1 MARSTKQQKDLSMGW
16 KRLHGIWKWSLEKK
30 VRYSLNLLTQIFKE
44 HENPVLCWSGGK
56 DSTVVLHLARL
67 LWPNIPIIYVDTG
80 VEFPESSEFVRLLV
94 EKWKLN
100 FTIVEPLANEKFWT
114 LGERYGWP
122 IFGKSISSNVE
133 RAVKTGNIR
142 PQLSA
147 LEKLLAI
154 NKTRISCR
162 CTEFLQE
169 KPSKRAE
176 KDLDA
181 DVKIIGL
188 RASESRARV
197 RLWVDYGDHY
207 YVKRYF
213 GRGNGI
219 WKVNPIATWTEQ
231 DIWNY
236 HETNTL
242 SHCKLYDIGYP
253 RNGCWPCAMGVV
265 NGQLKRLNSG
275 HPKLFEY
282 LMNQTAMG
290 EELRRIRGIFLS
302 SNSRI
307 GFSLDKL
314 F

>member
-1 MARSTKQQKDLSMGW
+1 MARSTKQQNDLSKGW
-16 KRLHGIWKWSLEKK
+16 KTLHGIWKWSLEKK
-30 VRYSLNLLTQIFKE
+30 VRYSLRLLMQVFEK

-67 LWPNIPIIYVDTG
+67 LWPDIPIIYVDTG
-80 VEFPESSEFVRLLV
+80 VEFPESSEFVRLLI

-100 FTIVEPLANEKFWT
+100 FTVVEPLENEGFWS

-122 IFGKSISSNVE
+122 IFGKSVASNVE
-133 RAVKTGNIR
+133 RAVNTANIR
-142 PQLSA
+142 SQLSA
-147 LEKLLAI
+147 LERLLAV
-154 NKTRISCR
+154 NKIRISCR
-162 CTEFLQE
+162 CTEFIQE
-169 KPSKRAE
+169 RPSKRAE
-176 KDLDA
+176 KALSA

-213 GRGNGI
+213 GRRKGI

-231 DIWNY
+231 DIWKY
-236 HETNTL
+236 HEIN
-242 SHCKLYDIGYP
+242 SISYCKLYDIGYP

-265 NGQLKRLNSG
+265 NGQLKRLKRG
-275 HPKLFEY
+275 HPTLFEY
-282 LMNQTAMG
+282 LIGQTAMG
-290 EELRRIRGIFLS
+290 EELRRIRGVLLKS
-302 SNSRI
+302 DSPL
-307 GFSLDKL
+307 GFNLNEL